1 MQVNG
6 GGWGEGEGNYYL
18 HCLSS
23 IYGAIIVIP
32 LYNYKFIL
40 KTAVTDGSLSPKTFI
55 SIQKKKQVSVSEK
68 SWYVP
73 LSTDL
78 PGNNKSGQTFTK
90 ENCILYLITYPT
102 ISP

>member
-6 GGWGEGEGNYYL
+6 GVWGEGGGNYYL

-23 IYGAIIVIP
+23 IYGAITVIP

-55 SIQKKKQVSVSEK
+55 SIQKR
-68 SWYVP
+68 
-73 LSTDL
+73 
-78 PGNNKSGQTFTK
+78 NKCPFLRKVGTCLYRQNYQGITKVVRHLQRKTAYFT
-90 ENCILYLITYPT
+90 
-102 ISP
+102 